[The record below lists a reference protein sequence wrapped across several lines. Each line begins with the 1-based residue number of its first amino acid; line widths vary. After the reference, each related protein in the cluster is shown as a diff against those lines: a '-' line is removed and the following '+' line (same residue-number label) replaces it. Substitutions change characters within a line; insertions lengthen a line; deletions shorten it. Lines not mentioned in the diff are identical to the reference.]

1 MPTACFNVLS
11 YLLFMEGNFV
21 LSMELH
27 GLLPLPFVC
36 RSFNHSQY
44 TLGREVEKNR
54 LLINIASGRMCGHH

>member
-36 RSFNHSQY
+36 RSFSHSQY
-44 TLGREVEKNR
+44 TLGREVEKN
-54 LLINIASGRMCGHH
+54 